1 MCSPTSEYE
10 TSRSVEN
17 SARIRS
23 HDAAAVA
30 VVFARN
36 GAPLRW
42 MVNSRLDRR
51 IQEPIDPSAVL
62 QEVFPEAS
70 KRAADYAA
78 TTEMRGILRLQIMIG
93 QKPFEVQR
101 LCFDI
106 STDVCGEGLLDDGVL
121 PLVNAGVQT
130 VQRLG
135 RRTSANRA
143 VTWSA
148 LKNRRH
154 FTTTTSGFIAT
165 GR

>member
-1 MCSPTSEYE
+1 MSDYE
-10 TSRSVEN
+10 TSPSVEN
-17 SARIRS
+17 SARIRN
-23 HDAAAVA
+23 HDADAVA
-30 VVFARN
+30 EVSAQSGDR
-36 GAPLRW
+36 LRR

-51 IQEPIDPSAVL
+51 FQGRGAPSAVL
-62 QEVFPEAS
+62 QEAFLEVS

-78 TTEMRGILRLQIMIG
+78 TTEMRVILRLQIMIG

-121 PLVNAGVQT
+121 PVVSAGFQT
-130 VQRLG
+130 VQWLG
-135 RRTSANRA
+135 RRTSANWA
-143 VTWSA
+143 ATWSA